1 MSEQKQEYI
10 NEKEYVDEKI
20 HGGDIESNSV
30 VLEEEENSP
39 IPEVA
44 AIVSNKDD
52 PSTPVLT
59 FRFWVMAVLFSVIL
73 SFFNQFFWF
82 RTQPMTIS
90 TLVIQLLSFP
100 FGKFLAKVLP
110 VGRLNP
116 GPFNVKEHVL
126 VALTANC
133 AGTTAYAVD
142 IVVIQKVFYGQD
154 FGFLANFLLILC
166 TQMLGY
172 GMAGVLRRYLVYPAA
187 MIWPANLVQ
196 VALFNTLHKE
206 EDLKPGQ
213 WSRFKF
219 FLVATLAMFLYQWIP
234 GFIFPVL
241 SSIAWIC
248 WIKPD
253 NLVLSQITGAGG
265 LGFGAI
271 SLDWNNI
278 VSFLG
283 SPLIVPWWAQVN
295 IAIGFFLIAWVMVPI
310 AYYTNL
316 WEAKKFP
323 ILTSSLFQENGHKYK
338 VQAILTDNVLDQTKY
353 DAYGAL
359 RISTFFALTYG
370 VGFAGL
376 ASMVTHTWL
385 YHRHKLVAQ
394 WKQSRNHSED
404 IHHKLMQAY
413 PEVPDWWYAALFII
427 MTVVAI
433 ITCEIWDYK
442 LPWWGVILAVAL
454 SAFFSLP
461 VGLIQAITN
470 QQPGL
475 NVITEYAIG
484 YILPGRPIA
493 NVTFKTLGYIS
504 MAQAMTFTSD
514 LKLGHYMKIPP
525 RAMFWAQLVG
535 TVIAGLVNLLTA
547 NWLLSS
553 QKDVCTPANTLFSCP
568 SATTFYSASV
578 IWGVISPNRMFGP
591 SSMYNAIN
599 YFFLIGFFLPIPF
612 YYLKKVF
619 PNSLLEY
626 VHIPVLLAATG
637 MMPPAQAYHYTNWL
651 ALGFAFQF
659 FARRY
664 HPEWHLRFTY
674 VLSAAFD
681 SGVAFMVLLS
691 FFIFTIRD
699 AAMPDWWG
707 TRGDLCPLEKMPY
720 YAPIEAPTAAPTA

>member
-1 MSEQKQEYI
+1 MSEQKSEYI
-10 NEKEYVDEKI
+10 PEKEFIDEKFDVERSSI
-20 HGGDIESNSV
+20 N
-30 VLEEEENSP
+30 LEEEENSP

-52 PSTPVLT
+52 PSIPVMT
-59 FRFWVMAVLFSVIL
+59 FRYYVMAVVFSLIL

-90 TLVIQLLSFP
+90 TLVIQLLSYP
-100 FGKFLAKVLP
+100 FGKFLAAVLP
-110 VGRLNP
+110 AGRLNP
-116 GPFNVKEHVL
+116 GPFSIKEHVL

-133 AGTTAYAVD
+133 AGGTAYAVD
-142 IVVIQKVFYGQD
+142 ITVIQKVFYGQD

-196 VALFNTLHKE
+196 VALFNTLH
-206 EDLKPGQ
+206 EDENLQVGQ

-219 FLVATLAMFLYQWIP
+219 FLVATCCMFLYQWIP
-234 GFIFPVL
+234 GFLFPVI

-253 NLVLSQITGAGG
+253 NLVLSQLTGANG

-278 VSFLG
+278 VAFLG
-283 SPLIVPWWAQVN
+283 SPLIIPWWAQVN
-295 IAIGFFLIAWVMVPI
+295 IGIGFFLIAWVMVPI

-323 ILTSSLFQENGHKYK
+323 ILTAALFKDDGNKY
-338 VQAILTDNVLDQTKY
+338 VTSQILTDGVLDETKY
-353 DAYGAL
+353 AAYGPL

-370 VGFAGL
+370 IGFAGL
-376 ASMVTHTWL
+376 SSMITHTWL
-385 YHRHKLVAQ
+385 YHRHKLAAQ
-394 WKQSRNHSED
+394 WRQSRGHSED

-413 PEVPDWWYAALFII
+413 PEVPDWWYASLFVI
-427 MTVVAI
+427 MTIIGV
-433 ITCEIWDYK
+433 ITCEVWDYK
-442 LPWWGVILAVAL
+442 LPWWGVLLAVAL
-454 SAFFSLP
+454 AAIFALP

-475 NVITEYAIG
+475 NIITEYVIG

-525 RAMFWAQLVG
+525 RAMFWAQLLG
-535 TVIAGLVNLLTA
+535 TVIAGLTNLLTA
-547 NWLLSS
+547 NWLLKT
-553 QKDVCTPANTLFSCP
+553 QENVCTTQNKLFSCP
-568 SATTFYSASV
+568 SARTFYSASV

-591 SSMYNAIN
+591 TSMYNAIN
-599 YFFLIGFFLPIPF
+599 YFFLIGFVLPIPF
-612 YYLKKVF
+612 YYLKKF
-619 PNSLLEY
+619 YPNSILEY

-664 HPEWHLRFTY
+664 HPEWHLRYTY

-699 AAMPDWWG
+699 KAMIDWWG
-707 TRGDLCPLEKMPY
+707 TRSDLCPLDGEPY
-720 YAPIEAPTAAPTA
+720 YAPAE